1 MYISILYL
9 CWTSLKIT
17 IVSEPSAKR
26 FIKVKVKVK
35 VNDIAMAKANKHGKI
50 AQKVQKTVS

>member
-9 CWTSLKIT
+9 CRTSLKIT

-26 FIKVKVKVK
+26 FIKVKVK